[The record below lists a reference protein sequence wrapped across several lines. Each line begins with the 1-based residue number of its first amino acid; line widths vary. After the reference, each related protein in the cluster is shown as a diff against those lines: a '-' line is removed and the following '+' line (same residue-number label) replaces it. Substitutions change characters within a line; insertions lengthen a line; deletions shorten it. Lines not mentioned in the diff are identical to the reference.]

1 MIGQVTAF
9 AGKYAPQIIS
19 TIKAAA
25 SKAGATKLGQ
35 QATAAATKLGSTQV
49 GQKATA
55 AATKLGQQATAA
67 GKKAV
72 MAGEKLGPYFSS
84 PQAFK
89 EGATQLGQMG
99 VERAVKAAK
108 SEGVQ
113 QAGKRA
119 VRDTLLY
126 SAAEQVIPRA
136 LGADAPS
143 LRDTL
148 VRQATGNIIAEGATA
163 GLQRAFPMGK
173 GSGLLDASGRPM
185 KPQREGLF
193 GLPGIKPGDARKIG
207 EVTGQIGGQAIAQTV
222 LPGKQDNPFLPTTYM
237 QEEGVPLGSG
247 PTTPTGATKFTAEPE
262 YNQVVRPSTADLSGV
277 QAREALSERERY
289 EYRLMLAQIDKQPSP
304 VMHMSPDSN
313 MQSLNSLAQ
322 SMMRQ
327 ASY

>member
-1 MIGQVTAF
+1 MIGQIGTKAVAL
-9 AGKYAPQIIS
+9 AGKYGPQLLS
-19 TIKAAA
+19 TAKSAA
-25 SKAGATKLGQ
+25 S
-35 QATAAATKLGSTQV
+35 KLGSTQI

-55 AATKLGQQATAA
+55 AA
-67 GKKAV
+67 KKVGEKTV

-119 VRDTLLY
+119 LRDTLLY
-126 SAAEQVIPRA
+126 SAAEQAIPRA
-136 LGADAPS
+136 LGQEAPS
-143 LRDTL
+143 LTDTL
-148 VRQATGNIIAEGATA
+148 VRQATGNILAEGVTA
-163 GLQRAFPMGK
+163 GLKGK
-173 GSGLLDASGRPM
+173 SFFGEKGLSA
-185 KPQREGLF
+185 
-193 GLPGIKPGDARKIG
+193 GDARKIG

-222 LPGKQDNPFLPTTYM
+222 LPGKQANPFLPSTYM
-237 QEEGVPLGSG
+237 QEEGVPLGAG

>member
-1 MIGQVTAF
+1 MIGQIGTKAVAL
-9 AGKYAPQIIS
+9 AGKYGPQLLS
-19 TIKAAA
+19 TAKSAA
-25 SKAGATKLGQ
+25 S
-35 QATAAATKLGSTQV
+35 KLGSTQI

-55 AATKLGQQATAA
+55 AA
-67 GKKAV
+67 KKVGEKTV

-84 PQAFK
+84 RQAFK
-89 EGATQLGQMG
+89 EGVTQLGQMG
-99 VERAVKAAK
+99 VGKAVKAAK

-126 SAAEQVIPRA
+126 SAAEQAIPRA
-136 LGADAPS
+136 LGQDAPS
-143 LRDTL
+143 LTDTL
-148 VRQATGNIIAEGATA
+148 VRQATGNILAEGVTA
-163 GLQRAFPMGK
+163 GLK
-173 GSGLLDASGRPM
+173 GRSFFGEKGLSA
-185 KPQREGLF
+185 
-193 GLPGIKPGDARKIG
+193 GDARKIG

-222 LPGKQDNPFLPTTYM
+222 LPGKQANPFLPSTYM

-304 VMHMSPDSN
+304 VMHISPDSN

>member
-1 MIGQVTAF
+1 MIGQIGAKAVAL
-9 AGKYAPQIIS
+9 AGKYGPKLLS
-19 TIKAAA
+19 TTKSAA
-25 SKAGATKLGQ
+25 SK
-35 QATAAATKLGSTQV
+35 LGSKQI

-55 AATKLGQQATAA
+55 AA
-67 GKKAV
+67 KKVGEKTV

-119 VRDTLLY
+119 LRDTVLY

-163 GLQRAFPMGK
+163 GLQRAFPMAK
-173 GSGLLDASGRPM
+173 GGGLLDASGRPM
-185 KPQREGLF
+185 KPEKEGLF

-222 LPGKQDNPFLPTTYM
+222 LPGKQANPFLPSTYM
-237 QEEGVPLGSG
+237 QEEGVPLGTG

-262 YNQVVRPSTADLSGV
+262 YNEIVRPSTTDLSGV
-277 QAREALSERERY
+277 QAREALSEREKY
-289 EYRLMLAQIDKQPSP
+289 EYRLKMAQIEKMPSM
-304 VMHMSPDSN
+304 VMHSSPDSTA
-313 MQSLNSLAQ
+313 QSLFNIAQ
-322 SMMRQ
+322 GALNPGMT
-327 ASY
+327 Y

>member
-1 MIGQVTAF
+1 MNPAIASVIGKATTL
-9 AGKYAPQIIS
+9 AGKYGPKLLS
-19 TIKAAA
+19 TTKSAA
-25 SKAGATKLGQ
+25 S
-35 QATAAATKLGSTQV
+35 KLGSTQI

-55 AATKLGQQATAA
+55 AA
-67 GKKAV
+67 KKVGEKTV

-99 VERAVKAAK
+99 VERAVKAAR

-126 SAAEQVIPRA
+126 SAAEQAIPRA
-136 LGADAPS
+136 LGQDAPS
-143 LRDTL
+143 LTDTL
-148 VRQATGNIIAEGATA
+148 VRQATGNILAEGVTA
-163 GLQRAFPMGK
+163 GLK
-173 GSGLLDASGRPM
+173 GRSFFGEKGLSA
-185 KPQREGLF
+185 
-193 GLPGIKPGDARKIG
+193 GDARKIG

-222 LPGKQDNPFLPTTYM
+222 LPGKQANPFLPSTYM
-237 QEEGVPLGSG
+237 QEEGVPLGAG
-247 PTTPTGATKFTAEPE
+247 PTTATGATKFTAEPE

>member
-1 MIGQVTAF
+1 MIGQIGTKAVAL
-9 AGKYAPQIIS
+9 AGKYGPQLLS
-19 TIKAAA
+19 TAKSAA
-25 SKAGATKLGQ
+25 S
-35 QATAAATKLGSTQV
+35 KLGSTQI

-55 AATKLGQQATAA
+55 AA
-67 GKKAV
+67 KKVGEKTV

-119 VRDTLLY
+119 LRDTLLY
-126 SAAEQVIPRA
+126 SAAEQAIPRA
-136 LGADAPS
+136 LGQEAPS
-143 LRDTL
+143 LTDTL
-148 VRQATGNIIAEGATA
+148 VRQATGNILAEGVTA
-163 GLQRAFPMGK
+163 GLK
-173 GSGLLDASGRPM
+173 GRSFFGEKGLSA
-185 KPQREGLF
+185 
-193 GLPGIKPGDARKIG
+193 GDARKIG

-222 LPGKQDNPFLPTTYM
+222 LPGKQANPFLPSTYM
-237 QEEGVPLGSG
+237 QEEGVPLGAG

>member
-1 MIGQVTAF
+1 MNPAIASVIGKATTL
-9 AGKYAPQIIS
+9 AGKYGPKLLS
-19 TIKAAA
+19 TTKSAA
-25 SKAGATKLGQ
+25 S
-35 QATAAATKLGSTQV
+35 KLGSTQI

-55 AATKLGQQATAA
+55 AA
-67 GKKAV
+67 KKIGEKTV

-119 VRDTLLY
+119 LRDTLLY
-126 SAAEQVIPRA
+126 SAAEQAIPRA
-136 LGADAPS
+136 LGQEAPS
-143 LRDTL
+143 LTDTL

-163 GLQRAFPMGK
+163 GLK
-173 GSGLLDASGRPM
+173 GRSFFGEKGLSA
-185 KPQREGLF
+185 
-193 GLPGIKPGDARKIG
+193 GDARKIG

-222 LPGKQDNPFLPTTYM
+222 LPGKQENPFLPSTYM
-237 QEEGVPLGSG
+237 QEEGVPLGAG
-247 PTTPTGATKFTAEPE
+247 PTTATGATKFTAEPE

-289 EYRLMLAQIDKQPSP
+289 EYRLMLAQMDKQPSP

>member
-1 MIGQVTAF
+1 MIGQIGAKAVAL
-9 AGKYAPQIIS
+9 AGKYGPQLVS
-19 TIKAAA
+19 TAKSAA
-25 SKAGATKLGQ
+25 S
-35 QATAAATKLGSTQV
+35 KLGSTQI
-49 GQKATA
+49 
-55 AATKLGQQATAA
+55 

-119 VRDTLLY
+119 LRDTLLY
-126 SAAEQVIPRA
+126 SAAEQAIPRA
-136 LGADAPS
+136 LGQEAPS
-143 LRDTL
+143 LTDTL

-163 GLQRAFPMGK
+163 GLKKAFPMRATGSDPEQLNLFTGK
-173 GSGLLDASGRPM
+173 KEGKNFLD
-185 KPQREGLF
+185 
-193 GLPGIKPGDARKIG
+193 LPGLSAGDARKIG

-222 LPGKQDNPFLPTTYM
+222 LPGKQANPFLPSTYM
-237 QEEGVPLGSG
+237 QEEGVPLGAG

>member
-1 MIGQVTAF
+1 MIGQIGAKAVAL
-9 AGKYAPQIIS
+9 AGKYGPQLLS
-19 TIKAAA
+19 TAKSAA
-25 SKAGATKLGQ
+25 S
-35 QATAAATKLGSTQV
+35 KLGSTQI

-55 AATKLGQQATAA
+55 AA
-67 GKKAV
+67 KKVGEKTV

-84 PQAFK
+84 RQAFK

-119 VRDTLLY
+119 LRDTLLY
-126 SAAEQVIPRA
+126 SAAEQAIPRA
-136 LGADAPS
+136 LGQDAPS
-143 LRDTL
+143 LTDTL
-148 VRQATGNIIAEGATA
+148 VRQATGNILAEGVTA
-163 GLQRAFPMGK
+163 GLK
-173 GSGLLDASGRPM
+173 GRS
-185 KPQREGLF
+185 LF
-193 GLPGIKPGDARKIG
+193 GEKGLSAGDARKIG

-222 LPGKQDNPFLPTTYM
+222 LPGKQANPFLPSTYM
-237 QEEGVPLGSG
+237 QEEGVPLGAG

>member
-1 MIGQVTAF
+1 MIGQIGAKAVAL
-9 AGKYAPQIIS
+9 AGKYGPQLVS
-19 TIKAAA
+19 TAKSAA
-25 SKAGATKLGQ
+25 S
-35 QATAAATKLGSTQV
+35 KLGSTQI

-55 AATKLGQQATAA
+55 AA
-67 GKKAV
+67 KKVGEKTV

-99 VERAVKAAK
+99 VERAVKAAR

-119 VRDTLLY
+119 LRDTLLY
-126 SAAEQVIPRA
+126 SAAEQAIPRA
-136 LGADAPS
+136 LGQDAPS
-143 LRDTL
+143 LTDTL

-163 GLQRAFPMGK
+163 GLKKAFPMRATGSDPEQLNLFTGK
-173 GSGLLDASGRPM
+173 KEGKNFLD
-185 KPQREGLF
+185 
-193 GLPGIKPGDARKIG
+193 LPGLSPGDARKIG

-222 LPGKQDNPFLPTTYM
+222 LPGKQANPFLPSTYM
-237 QEEGVPLGSG
+237 QEEGVPLGAG

>member
-1 MIGQVTAF
+1 MIGQIGTKAVAL
-9 AGKYAPQIIS
+9 AGKYGPQLLS
-19 TIKAAA
+19 TAKSAA
-25 SKAGATKLGQ
+25 S
-35 QATAAATKLGSTQV
+35 KLGSTQI

-55 AATKLGQQATAA
+55 AA
-67 GKKAV
+67 KKVGEKTV

-84 PQAFK
+84 RQAFK
-89 EGATQLGQMG
+89 EGVTQLGQMG
-99 VERAVKAAK
+99 VEKAVKAAK

-126 SAAEQVIPRA
+126 SAAEQAIPRA
-136 LGADAPS
+136 LGQDAPS
-143 LRDTL
+143 LTDTL
-148 VRQATGNIIAEGATA
+148 VRQATGNILAEGVTA
-163 GLQRAFPMGK
+163 GLK
-173 GSGLLDASGRPM
+173 GRSFFGEKGLSA
-185 KPQREGLF
+185 
-193 GLPGIKPGDARKIG
+193 GDARKIG

-222 LPGKQDNPFLPTTYM
+222 LPGKQANPFLPSTYM

>member
-1 MIGQVTAF
+1 MIGQIGTKAVAL
-9 AGKYAPQIIS
+9 AGKYGPQLLS
-19 TIKAAA
+19 TAKSAA
-25 SKAGATKLGQ
+25 S
-35 QATAAATKLGSTQV
+35 KLGSTQI

-55 AATKLGQQATAA
+55 AA
-67 GKKAV
+67 KKVGEKTV

-119 VRDTLLY
+119 LRDTILY
-126 SAAEQVIPRA
+126 SAAEQAIPRA
-136 LGADAPS
+136 LGQDAPS
-143 LRDTL
+143 LTDTL
-148 VRQATGNIIAEGATA
+148 VRQATGNILAEGVTA
-163 GLQRAFPMGK
+163 GLK
-173 GSGLLDASGRPM
+173 GRS
-185 KPQREGLF
+185 LF
-193 GLPGIKPGDARKIG
+193 GEKGLSAGDARKIG

-222 LPGKQDNPFLPTTYM
+222 LPGKQANPFLPSTYM
-237 QEEGVPLGSG
+237 QEEGVPLGVG

>member
-1 MIGQVTAF
+1 MIGQIGAKAVAL
-9 AGKYAPQIIS
+9 AGKYGPQLLS
-19 TIKAAA
+19 TAKSAA
-25 SKAGATKLGQ
+25 S
-35 QATAAATKLGSTQV
+35 KLGSTQI

-55 AATKLGQQATAA
+55 AA
-67 GKKAV
+67 KKVGEKTV

-84 PQAFK
+84 RQAFK

-119 VRDTLLY
+119 LRDTLLY
-126 SAAEQVIPRA
+126 SAAEQAIPRA
-136 LGADAPS
+136 LGQEAPS
-143 LRDTL
+143 LTDTL
-148 VRQATGNIIAEGATA
+148 VRQATGNILAEGVTA
-163 GLQRAFPMGK
+163 GLK
-173 GSGLLDASGRPM
+173 GRS
-185 KPQREGLF
+185 LF
-193 GLPGIKPGDARKIG
+193 GEKGLSAGDARKIG

-222 LPGKQDNPFLPTTYM
+222 LPGKQANPFLPSTYM
-237 QEEGVPLGSG
+237 QEEGVPLGAG

>member
-1 MIGQVTAF
+1 MIGQIGAKAVAL
-9 AGKYAPQIIS
+9 AGKYGPQLLS
-19 TIKAAA
+19 TAKSAA
-25 SKAGATKLGQ
+25 S
-35 QATAAATKLGSTQV
+35 KLGSTQI

-55 AATKLGQQATAA
+55 AA
-67 GKKAV
+67 KKVGEKTV

-99 VERAVKAAK
+99 VERAVKAAR

-119 VRDTLLY
+119 LRDTLLY
-126 SAAEQVIPRA
+126 SAAEQAIPRA
-136 LGADAPS
+136 LGQGAPS
-143 LRDTL
+143 LTDTL
-148 VRQATGNIIAEGATA
+148 VRQATGNILAEGVTA
-163 GLQRAFPMGK
+163 GLK
-173 GSGLLDASGRPM
+173 GRSF
-185 KPQREGLF
+185 F
-193 GLPGIKPGDARKIG
+193 GEKGMEAGTARKIC

-222 LPGKQDNPFLPTTYM
+222 LPGKQENPFLPSTYM
-237 QEEGVPLGSG
+237 QEEGVPLGAG